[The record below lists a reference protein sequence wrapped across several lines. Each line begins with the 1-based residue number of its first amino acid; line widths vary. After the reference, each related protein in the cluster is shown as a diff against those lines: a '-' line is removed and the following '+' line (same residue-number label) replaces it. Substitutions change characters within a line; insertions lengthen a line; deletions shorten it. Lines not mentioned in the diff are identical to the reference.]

1 MVRRERLL
9 FQPLFNR
16 GNQIA
21 LWSNTYNVFPC
32 PNAYLNSLERIQ
44 DPSKVFWN
52 QYPEYWRW
60 WIYSFEWHGF
70 YKENYR
76 TELRTDMRNVLGLRG
91 WRKLEDFI
99 RPSVL
104 LFPTQGIFFLNLSC
118 FSFLFV
124 PSSNFPRQNH
134 CICLIESILQ
144 LVDAFCI
151 LRYTLPT
158 PFVCCLFRVSD
169 VKEYEGC
176 QTSIY
181 HSFSSKNF

>member
-76 TELRTDMRNVLGLRG
+76 TELRTDMRNVLGFRG

-104 LFPTQGIFFLNLSC
+104 SFPTQGIFFLNLSC
-118 FSFLFV
+118 FSFLYHPIFCTIIRF
-124 PSSNFPRQNH
+124 SS
-134 CICLIESILQ
+134 LKSLQ
-144 LVDAFCI
+144 LPDWVYFATSRHI
-151 LRYTLPT
+151 LHFTFYGTFYQLRL
-158 PFVCCLFRVSD
+158 SAA
-169 VKEYEGC
+169 
-176 QTSIY
+176 
-181 HSFSSKNF
+181 SFESPM